1 MIKQRHFR
9 ACVCSSHDGTYL
21 IPMIKSGTANRFISV
36 SSPFFAAVSN
46 PIKIICDEGESSV
59 RRFEVSLFSV
69 ENTRY
74 GDLKGIFVGIYRV
87 GVRNPIWFRMIDEE
101 VSYEHYITFV
111 LDEMEL
117 GIGRY
122 FILLGNIAPYEELSY
137 SILDFAGCH
146 RINFLIVPNG
156 KSLRHPALTAYD
168 IRYIDPDDK
177 EYYDYCRRLNHSM
190 TVYDSPIYELEIGL
204 DSVPDPYIDRYDM
217 WIFDDAKSLFTKIP
231 DMIHKPTEKIRFAAP
246 YGLARGT
253 VHIVIYHNGIPLFHF
268 HCRRIKRLGK
278 LKVETVTPES
288 IFWYLHKNKSLR
300 IYGSLKNK
308 IFHVL
313 KNPEILP
320 DCVCIIDEKPSCDV
334 ILDYILED
342 LYPSKAYIKVYN
354 SDRNLAEKIRNLN
367 IPDGAGVVVLDLNY
381 TSESLWNGWCKC
393 IEEFVRNGKVKA
405 IIYGFGRKVSSLFSK
420 CDSISRF
427 IPAENRWHTGPVSDM
442 EKVYITINEMSS
454 DSNYINND
462 LAEKLYDK
470 FVNHRG

>member
-9 ACVCSSHDGTYL
+9 SCVSSGPDGIYL
-21 IPMIKSGTANRFISV
+21 VPVIKSGTANRFISV

-46 PIKIICDEGESSV
+46 PIKIICDEVESSV
-59 RRFEVSLFSV
+59 RRFEFSLFSV

-101 VSYEHYITFV
+101 ATYEYAVTFV

-137 SILDFAGCH
+137 GILDFAGCH

-168 IRYIDPDDK
+168 MRYIDPDDK
-177 EYYDYCRRLNHSM
+177 EYYDYYKRLNHVM
-190 TVYDSPIYELEIGL
+190 TVSDSPIYELEIGL
-204 DSVPDPYIDRYDM
+204 DSVPDTYVDKYDM
-217 WIFDDAKSLFTKIP
+217 GIFDEGLLLVTKIP

-268 HCRRIKRLGK
+268 HCRRIRRLGK
-278 LKVETVTPES
+278 LKVETVAKES
-288 IFWYLHKNKSLR
+288 IFWYLHKNKSLQ

-308 IFHVL
+308 ILPVL
-313 KNPEILP
+313 KNPDILP
-320 DCVCIIDEKPSCDV
+320 DCLCIIDEISSCDV

-342 LYPSKAYIKVYN
+342 LYPRKTYIKVYD
-354 SDRNLAEKIRNLN
+354 SDKNLAEKITNLN
-367 IPDGAGVVVLDLNY
+367 IPDGSGVVVLDLNY

-405 IIYGFGRKVSSLFSK
+405 IIYGSSRKVSSFFSRS
-420 CDSISRF
+420 DSMSRL

-454 DSNYINND
+454 NCHFINND
-462 LAEKLYDK
+462 LAEELYDK